1 MHIAQTEVGVCS
13 MVIAKD
19 GMYPKE
25 TPLNGKGK
33 LTSVRFKLKQETR
46 CALLRTRRP
55 IPKCEEVGWLINLA
69 HSCSLDWTLS
79 GIKSHSVKQKTEIS
93 PKDHHSVDI

>member
-33 LTSVRFKLKQETR
+33 LTSVEAQTGDQ
-46 CALLRTRRP
+46 
-55 IPKCEEVGWLINLA
+55 V
-69 HSCSLDWTLS
+69 CSFENEAPNS
-79 GIKSHSVKQKTEIS
+79 KV
-93 PKDHHSVDI
+93 